1 MYVFRKDFIYTC
13 TYIYKPIEVGL
24 VKKEAGGVCIT
35 FCIQGY
41 YCCSAPHYS
50 MQGKAVTA

>member
-41 YCCSAPHYS
+41 YCC
-50 MQGKAVTA
+50 